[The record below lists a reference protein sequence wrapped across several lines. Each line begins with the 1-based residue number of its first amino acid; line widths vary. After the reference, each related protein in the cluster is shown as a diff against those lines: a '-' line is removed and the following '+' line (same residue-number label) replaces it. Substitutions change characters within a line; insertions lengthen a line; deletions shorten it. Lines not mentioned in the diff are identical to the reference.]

1 MFITNGQFLVFVAC
15 VSFGAFSGILF
26 LPNVIIKQF
35 FNVKLLNYFL
45 DFIVF
50 IIISLL
56 FVIYQNSLKFP
67 SIRGYMIAGCL
78 LGLYSYFKS
87 FNIIL
92 ANLVKK
98 IYNSIKAHKGRRK
111 NGRTKT
117 QKST

>member
-15 VSFGAFSGILF
+15 VCFGAFSGILF

-67 SIRGYMIAGCL
+67 SLRGYMIAGCL

-92 ANLVKK
+92 AKCGKK
-98 IYNSIKAHKGRRK
+98 FYNIYKSKRK
-111 NGRTKT
+111 QSK
-117 QKST
+117 